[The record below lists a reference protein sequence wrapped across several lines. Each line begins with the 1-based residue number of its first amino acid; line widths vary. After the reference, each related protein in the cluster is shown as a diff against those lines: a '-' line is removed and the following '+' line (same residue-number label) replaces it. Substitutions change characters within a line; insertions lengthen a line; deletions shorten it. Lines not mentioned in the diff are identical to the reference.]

1 MKVLVI
7 KLILPRFRFLVLT
20 KKHSADEI
28 ILLFMA
34 SLRITVFVKS
44 KQSCIFVVF
53 CIFVF
58 LSVQSH
64 VAMPICSIWFL
75 LILIFLFYYWNL
87 SPLICLHVILQWIPR
102 GDWGWINNLPLGE
115 VEHHGKHLRGTLA
128 TVCYECF
135 RSVWLGI
142 RIFKIWNSIFLPR
155 CSFAYSSCFPFSITM
170 RYVLCVFNQWL
181 LFSRWWS
188 SPWYFHATLSASF
201 TKIPS
206 TKRSYCCYHGDWW
219 LAATSTR
226 GILPATIRTRQQIT
240 SSEDL
245 L

>member
-115 VEHHGKHLRGTLA
+115 VEHHGKHLRGPLA

-170 RYVLCVFNQWL
+170 HYVLCF
-181 LFSRWWS
+181 
-188 SPWYFHATLSASF
+188 
-201 TKIPS
+201 
-206 TKRSYCCYHGDWW
+206 
-219 LAATSTR
+219 
-226 GILPATIRTRQQIT
+226 
-240 SSEDL
+240 
-245 L
+245 

>member
-1 MKVLVI
+1 
-7 KLILPRFRFLVLT
+7 
-20 KKHSADEI
+20 
-28 ILLFMA
+28 MA
-34 SLRITVFVKS
+34 SLQITVFVKS

-64 VAMPICSIWFL
+64 VAIPICSIWFL
-75 LILIFLFYYWNL
+75 LIISLLFYYWNL
-87 SPLICLHVILQWIPR
+87 SSLICLHVILQWIPR

-142 RIFKIWNSIFLPR
+142 RIFFVVPLLTPVVFPSV
-155 CSFAYSSCFPFSITM
+155 FAM
-170 RYVLCVFNQWL
+170 RHVPCVFNQWL

-206 TKRSYCCYHGDWW
+206 TKRSNCCYHGDWW

-226 GILPATIRTRQQIT
+226 GILPAAIRTRQQIT